1 MRMPRTGKVPLFPL
15 AILAVLIFL
24 VLGPLGVLVFS
35 SARKTEGTLPWEEAS
50 PWTGDNY
57 ATVLGAGT
65 GTIVWNTL
73 VLTVGALFVAF
84 AVSMTMAWLLERT
97 TFPMKKVVFVMV
109 LASLGVPGFISAIA
123 WAFMFNPAN
132 GLVNVWLRGLLGLEG
147 DGPLNIYSMTGMIL
161 LEGLRLVPVTFLLLA
176 AAFRAM
182 DATFEDAG
190 AASGA
195 SRWVVTRRITIPLLT
210 PAILS
215 AFVYQLASTL
225 ESFDVPALIGLRAGI
240 PVLSTKIFVE
250 VQPAGGLPNFGMASA
265 YGVLLI
271 VIVLI
276 PLIFYQ
282 RIIARSERYATV
294 SGNAYSAR
302 RVVAGRGTKIFGA
315 LLLGSYLLVDLVL
328 PLLILIWTSL
338 QPFYVPPSLEALD
351 RLTLAS
357 YARLLGADYVQQA
370 LVNTLLLGF
379 LAGAVT
385 LALAFLVSW
394 IVVRSR
400 SRLRPVLDFLAFFP
414 HSIPAIVLALG
425 IALIYLNVSIPVY
438 GTIWILVIGLTTR
451 YISLATRQMNT
462 GIGQVQR
469 VLEDAAAASGASP
482 IQSMRRILVPLVKP
496 SLVNAFLLVVLLSVK
511 NLVFPLLLSGRDSVV
526 FSSLIWNLWD
536 TGDTA
541 GTAVL
546 SLVLITITVALA
558 AGVRR
563 VTPT

>member
-1 MRMPRTGKVPLFPL
+1 MSLPSRANVPLLP
-15 AILAVLIFL
+15 LAVLGVLVFL
-24 VLGPLGVLVFS
+24 VLGPLAVLVFS
-35 SARKTEGTLPWEEAS
+35 SARKTEGTLPWEAS
-50 PWTGDNY
+50 STWTTDNY
-57 ATVLGAGT
+57 QTVLGAGT
-65 GTIVWNTL
+65 GAIVWNTL

-97 TFPMKKVVFVMV
+97 TFPMKKLVFVMV
-109 LASLGVPGFISAIA
+109 IASLGVPGFISAIA
-123 WAFMFNPAN
+123 WAFMFNPTN
-132 GLVNVWLRGLLGLEG
+132 GLVNVWLRSLFGIDGH
-147 DGPLNIYSMTGMIL
+147 GPLNIYSMPGMIL

-176 AAFRAM
+176 AAFRAL

-195 SRWVVTRRITIPLLT
+195 SRWVVTRRITVPLLT

-276 PLIFYQ
+276 PLVFYQ
-282 RIIARSERYATV
+282 RIIAKSERYATV

-302 RVVAGRGTKIFGA
+302 RTVIGRRTKILGM
-315 LLLGSYLLVDLVL
+315 LLLGLYLLVDLVL

-351 RLTLAS
+351 RLTVDS
-357 YARLLGADYVQQA
+357 YVRLLGDSFVHEA
-370 LVNTLLLGF
+370 LFNTLLMGL
-379 LAGAVT
+379 LAGVLT
-385 LALAFLVSW
+385 LVLAFVVSW

-400 SRLRPVLDFLAFFP
+400 SRLRPMLDFLAFFP

-425 IALIYLNVSIPVY
+425 IALIYLNVSLPVY
-438 GTIWILVIGLTTR
+438 GTIWILVIGLATR
-451 YISLATRQMNT
+451 YIALATRQMNT

-482 IQSMRRILVPLVKP
+482 VQSMRRILIPLVKP